1 MNRDPFY
8 VSLWIGAL
16 VLAGDPNYDPFPTEL
31 DELAERYFARFPPA
45 ARA

>member
-16 VLAGDPNYDPFPTEL
+16 VLAGNPHYDPFPAEL
-31 DELAERYFARFPPA
+31 HELAERYFRRFPPI